1 MTPISRVANLRFL
14 FRLAGRFM
22 RSAAIAHS
30 ASIVFAAGLFL
41 MAMFVTLQTLSLSG
55 VQVVERDLGR
65 FGAFVGYGTV
75 AVKPGDDTIVRDV
88 HGRAIK
94 AGASDV
100 MVSLVAVDVQLSTA
114 KPRELTLQEADWSS
128 RPFPHR
134 YLLLS
139 GRWPTRAGEVVVTN
153 PGDVPAAVGTSVTA
167 LGGEAQFQV
176 VGIADDRYAR
186 SSGLLA
192 GQGTW
197 ASLSPRVVERF
208 PLLQSQLV
216 LYWSGNAVDS
226 VLAAFDAVLEG
237 REGGRGET
245 VAVVESFKTRDN
257 LAAAPERTWISRT
270 PAGYTIPSLLLPLGA
285 VSLVF
290 GLNVRRFRRTI
301 TVLTSLGV
309 RPSISVAS
317 LSLAAIGWSLVAACC
332 GAAAGTAMG
341 AVARMAI
348 VDLRDQPS
356 GPVNGLAAPLVRL
369 LGLIVVGA
377 ACAGVLLYVTW
388 HTQKASSIV
397 GATSGGRRTLG
408 RDVRHLLALA
418 AWCGTILFALRVDS
432 PPKAMVLA
440 GALTVGLLLVVPEL
454 VDLVV
459 GALPEG
465 EPRLRLGRRQLAS
478 DRRRVS
484 AAVALLAVTLGASL
498 GYLTLLDTLVKTANE
513 QSYPDVLPGQ
523 LLISDRASQLL
534 PAPPLVL
541 RAVYRSGIVEGRPR
555 LEMRY
560 VLDLDSAGN
569 ATRTASP
576 DGSNGSI
583 LAVDSVKQVELLVNH
598 SLTQGQRTSLQDG
611 GILLW
616 ADAAD
621 MGDVTPSRSRL
632 AIASGDV
639 LVGRTRD
646 IPVASITVG
655 QVGWRVGTTGVL
667 LTSSA
672 RGLGLPITTG
682 AVIYT
687 GLAAAQAEAV
697 QGAVVGAGVDAKTI
711 QVYKRPPPAI
721 PPAALL
727 ATAVG
732 LVVLVLSA
740 SLVAT
745 RGQARVLRGYLGQLV
760 SIGLPISWARQVL
773 LYQHVVIVAISTL
786 LGLLI
791 AIPPVVIA
799 TLQISGFVLS
809 IPWGQILVLI
819 AAIYLATCA
828 AALHSSRQLRAR
840 DSVHED
846 A

>member
-1 MTPISRVANLRFL
+1 MFI
-14 FRLAGRFM
+14 
-22 RSAAIAHS
+22 
-30 ASIVFAAGLFL
+30 AGLFL

-55 VQVVERDLGR
+55 AQVVERDLGR

-75 AVKPGDDTIVRDV
+75 AVKPGDDAIVSDV
-88 HGRAIK
+88 RGGAIK

-100 MVSLVAVDVQLSTA
+100 MVSLVAVDVQLSTTR
-114 KPRELTLQEADWSS
+114 PRELTLQEADWSS
-128 RPFPHR
+128 RPFPGR
-134 YLLLS
+134 YPLLS

-167 LGGEAQFQV
+167 LGGGAQFQV

-192 GQGTW
+192 GPGTW

-208 PLLQSQLV
+208 PLLQAQPV
-216 LYWSGNAVDS
+216 LYWSGDAADRV
-226 VLAAFDAVLEG
+226 VAAFDAVLDG
-237 REGGRGET
+237 REESRGGT
-245 VAVVESFKTRDN
+245 AAVVESFKTRDD
-257 LAAAPERTWISRT
+257 LAAVPERTWISHT

-285 VSLVF
+285 VFLVF
-290 GLNVRRFRRTI
+290 GLNARRVRRTL

-309 RPSISVAS
+309 RPSIAVAS
-317 LSLAAIGWSLVAACC
+317 LSLAVIGWSLVAACC
-332 GAAAGTAMG
+332 GAVAGTAVG
-341 AVARMAI
+341 AVARMA
-348 VDLRDQPS
+348 VAHLRDQPS
-356 GPVNGLAAPLVRL
+356 GPVDGLAAPLVRL

-377 ACAGVLLYVTW
+377 ACAGVLLYMTRR
-388 HTQKASSIV
+388 TDKASGVV
-397 GATSGGRRTLG
+397 GATSVGRRSLG
-408 RDVRHLLALA
+408 RDVRHLLAVA
-418 AWCGTILFALRVDS
+418 TWCGTILFALRVDS
-432 PPKAMVLA
+432 PPKAMILA

-459 GALPEG
+459 RALPER

-478 DRRRVS
+478 DRHRVS
-484 AAVALLAVTLGASL
+484 AAVALLAVTVGASL
-498 GYLTLLDTLVKTANE
+498 GYLTLLDTLVRTANE
-513 QSYPDVLPGQ
+513 QVYPDVLPGQ

-541 RAVYRSGIVEGRPR
+541 HAVDQSGLVEGQPR

-576 DGSNGSI
+576 DGSNETI

-598 SLTQGQRTSLQDG
+598 SLTRGERMTLQDG

-616 ADAAD
+616 ADATGT
-621 MGDVTPSRSRL
+621 GDATPFRSQL
-632 AIASGDV
+632 VITSGDV
-639 LVGRTRD
+639 RVGQTRD
-646 IPVASITVG
+646 IPAASITVD
-655 QVGWRVGTTGVL
+655 QAGWRVGTSGVL

-672 RGLGLPITTG
+672 RRLGLPVTTG
-682 AVIYT
+682 ALMYT
-687 GLAAAQAEAV
+687 GLASVQTEAV
-697 QGAVVGAGVDAKTI
+697 QRAVLGAGVDAKTI
-711 QVYKRPPPAI
+711 QIYKRSPPAV
-721 PPAALL
+721 PPAAFLT
-727 ATAVG
+727 TAAG
-732 LVVLVLSA
+732 LVALVLSA

-745 RGQARVLRGYLGQLV
+745 RGQARTLRRYLSRLV

-773 LYQHVVIVAISTL
+773 LYQHVVIVAVSTI

-791 AIPPVVIA
+791 AVPPVVVA
-799 TLQISGFVLS
+799 TMKISGFVLS
-809 IPWGQILVLI
+809 IPWGQILILI
-819 AAIYLATCA
+819 AAIYLATCV

-840 DSVHED
+840 DGMHED